1 MTCDYGVSKVLSKN
15 SSMQIMHSEQQQS
28 VHRQQQQQNARKVG
42 VMGSRRIFPP
52 SFKLKVLHSYRNDM
66 DCRGNQRA
74 TARKYG
80 IHRRQIQKWLQCEES
95 LKNCAENGNTRPAS
109 TSTTDSSASVS
120 KSDSAT
126 ETTGPAGP
134 AAAAIPVAPAL
145 NLNVA
150 RLHGDEL
157 TTRQKS
163 PPPASPPH
171 LPRCSTSPSTRL
183 RTVPKSVFLQSVRPV
198 GYSQYSSPSERK
210 RLCRKAE
217 DTTHTQEI
225 YYVDTQIDRHRD
237 DGDEPTTHVETTQL
251 VLSGD
256 RNKIVPHED
265 VRMYYWP
272 STEHKYIVN
281 DIDVSAHPRPQRQHQ
296 EHHHSPNHC
305 PQNYGNADLF
315 NGHLYDL
322 IGAPLIKT
330 ERASPDSMATSGP
343 YEPAG
348 SPDDQWAPQSPTVPH
363 QVANNSSGSSS
374 SAHFNSAAGPSYV
387 DVHVHEHPHT
397 HPLLVSSTPY
407 PLSRLHQ
414 REREPKEMTSYTKEE
429 GEQKEMLDHYKKV
442 IKEEEEELFDVVYD
456 ERQENNASPYI
467 DVTGDTS
474 MDSSVLENSPEIAP
488 EIELNDLEG
497 STPSPSDP
505 VNFGRSSSTSSDSE
519 MESLGDC
526 VPDNQTSPD
535 RTQTHRQQLRRSFP
549 LSFKLD
555 VLDAFHNDPDVAGNQ
570 RATARKFS
578 INRRQVQK
586 WLLKEAD
593 LREEIIL
600 RGDSRQR
607 LAPTREV
614 FVESPIDLTVSQSVS
629 SDHSRPS
636 SGTGLET
643 EYEQSPQHYYE
654 TLTSRHRPYY
664 PLITEAIPSAEVQSA
679 EPWILPY
686 YADRHT
692 TTSTTSS
699 CQDLSLR
706 GSHSESPSGLHCY
719 SPKDYSEFYNLP
731 EEPPPSSKRQADS
744 WNNAPSPKRFCP
756 DDTASQNISTQG
768 DRPLCL
774 VKPKRA
780 WLMASR
786 MEALARSALSESDA
800 SQPVSSTSARDD
812 GILFKPYLDNPV
824 CRPTSNYAYQHLLSP
839 NTRQN
844 IINNNNS
851 RNTDSGIDDNDIINF
866 PCNCDISKNR
876 DKPYFNPR
884 LPWTWSPPLCP
895 CNFQRTG
902 DTFIRYPFT
911 NYPTQHATSN
921 SGLCNSPSSV
931 SLRSANNERSWSRE

>member
-1 MTCDYGVSKVLSKN
+1 MCNVLNEDTMTCDYGVSKVLSKD
-15 SSMQIMHSEQQQS
+15 SSIQIMHSEQQQS

-134 AAAAIPVAPAL
+134 AAVAIPVAPAL

-157 TTRQKS
+157 TTQQKS

-183 RTVPKSVFLQSVRPV
+183 RTVPKSVFLQSVGPV
-198 GYSQYSSPSERK
+198 RYSQYSSPSDRK
-210 RLCRKAE
+210 HLYRKAE
-217 DTTHTQEI
+217 DTVHKQEI
-225 YYVDTQIDRHRD
+225 YYMDTKMDRNRD
-237 DGDEPTTHVETTQL
+237 HGDEPTTHVETTQL

-256 RNKIVPHED
+256 RNEIVPHED

-272 STEHKYIVN
+272 SSAEHKYIVN
-281 DIDVSAHPRPQRQHQ
+281 DIDVSAHPQCQHQ

-305 PQNYGNADLF
+305 PQNYGNVDLF

-330 ERASPDSMATSGP
+330 EPASPDSMATSGP

-348 SPDDQWAPQSPTVPH
+348 SPDDQWAPQSPTVSH

-387 DVHVHEHPHT
+387 DVHVHERSHT
-397 HPLLVSSTPY
+397 HTFSSTPY

-414 REREPKEMTSYTKEE
+414 QERESEEMTSYTKEE
-429 GEQKEMLDHYKKV
+429 GEQKEMLEHYKKV
-442 IKEEEEELFDVVYD
+442 IKEEKEELFDVEVYD
-456 ERQENNASPYI
+456 ERQEDNKSPYI
-467 DVTGDTS
+467 DVTGYTS
-474 MDSSVLENSPEIAP
+474 MDSSSLGNAPIIAP
-488 EIELNDLEG
+488 EIELIDLEDQ
-497 STPSPSDP
+497 SPSSSDP
-505 VNFGRSSSTSSDSE
+505 ANSGGSSSTSSDSE
-519 MESLGDC
+519 IEFIDC
-526 VPDNQTSPD
+526 VADNQTSSD
-535 RTQTHRQQLRRSFP
+535 SIQTHRQQLRRSFP
-549 LSFKLD
+549 LRFKLS

-570 RATARKFS
+570 RATARKFA

-586 WLLKEAD
+586 WLLKETE
-593 LREEIIL
+593 LREEITL

-607 LAPTREV
+607 LAPAREV
-614 FVESPIDLTVSQSVS
+614 FVESPIDLTVSQSAS

-643 EYEQSPQHYYE
+643 EYEQSPKHCCE
-654 TLTSRHRPYY
+654 TLTSQHRPYCPY
-664 PLITEAIPSAEVQSA
+664 IEVLTSAEAIESVQLS
-679 EPWILPY
+679 WILPC

-692 TTSTTSS
+692 TTSRTSS

-706 GSHSESPSGLHCY
+706 GSHSESPNGLHCY
-719 SPKDYSEFYNLP
+719 SPKDYSEFYNNP
-731 EEPPPSSKRQADS
+731 EEPPPSSKRQASS
-744 WNNAPSPKRFCP
+744 WDNAPSPKRFCP
-756 DDTASQNISTQG
+756 DDTASRNTPTQQ

-786 MEALARSALSESDA
+786 MEALARSTRSELDA
-800 SQPVSSTSARDD
+800 SQPASTSATDD
-812 GILFKPYLDNPV
+812 GILYKPYLDNPV
-824 CRPTSNYAYQHLLSP
+824 CRPTSNYAYQRDPSP

-851 RNTDSGIDDNDIINF
+851 RNTNGGVDENDIIHSPYTCSTNQ
-866 PCNCDISKNR
+866 DR
-876 DKPYFNPR
+876 PYFNPR
-884 LPWTWSPPLCP
+884 MPCTWGLPLHPCAHAT
-895 CNFQRTG
+895 CNFQQTS
-902 DTFIRYPFT
+902 DTFISFLTKRE
-911 NYPTQHATSN
+911 QREVM
-921 SGLCNSPSSV
+921 V
-931 SLRSANNERSWSRE
+931 SRMR